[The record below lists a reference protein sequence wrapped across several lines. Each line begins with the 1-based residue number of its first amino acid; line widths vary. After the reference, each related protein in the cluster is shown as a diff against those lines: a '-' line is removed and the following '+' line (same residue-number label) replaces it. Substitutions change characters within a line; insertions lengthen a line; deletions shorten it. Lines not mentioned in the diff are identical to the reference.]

1 MLITLNDFIFVAI
14 GLAIMGIG
22 FYRRRAVPPPE
33 PAPPASR
40 LELFL
45 TGLACIPP
53 AVGPNILVVALTPGM
68 PEMPILVKWVLI
80 PSIGLLG
87 IVWVVAVRLGLSR
100 LTNRIWTGLWVG
112 FGATAAL
119 DVFRLISFSLGFL
132 PGNLPRMFGVL
143 ILGTM
148 AQGPTPLSDF
158 VGSLYH
164 FWVSASFGLAY
175 TLLVGRTRWWG
186 GLIWGLIIEVGMM
199 TTPPMVVAMGSGYF
213 GLGLGKGLLNGV
225 FLGSLVPHI
234 TFGIALGVLLE
245 RYTLHRGTILKLI
258 KESLGQWQEQATVRL
273 RDRLGAAPKE
283 KS

>member
-1 MLITLNDFIFVAI
+1 MLITLNDLIFVAI

-22 FYRRRAVPPPE
+22 FFRRRVVPAPE

-45 TGLACIPP
+45 TGLACIPA
-53 AVGPNILVVALTPGM
+53 AVGPNVLVVALTPGM
-68 PEMPILVKWVLI
+68 PEMPILVRWALI
-80 PSIGLLG
+80 PSIALLG
-87 IVWVVAVRLGLSR
+87 IVWAAAARLGFHR

-112 FGATAAL
+112 FACTAAL
-119 DVFRLISFSLGFL
+119 DSFRLISFSLGLL
-132 PGNLPRMFGVL
+132 PGNMPRMFGVL
-143 ILGTM
+143 ILDTM

-164 FWVSASFGLAY
+164 YWVSACFGLAY
-175 TLLVGRTRWWG
+175 SLLVGRTRWWG

-213 GLGLGKGLLNGV
+213 GLKLGKGLLNGV

-234 TFGIALGVLLE
+234 SFGIALGLLLE
-245 RYTLHRGTILKLI
+245 RYTRHRGSILKLI
-258 KESLGQWQEQATVRL
+258 KEAVRPGARPSVLSGQALGIRTKGGL
-273 RDRLGAAPKE
+273 
-283 KS
+283 

>member
-1 MLITLNDFIFVAI
+1 MLITLNDLIFVAL

-22 FYRRRAVPPPE
+22 FYRRRTVPAPE

-45 TGLACIPP
+45 TGLACIP
-53 AVGPNILVVALTPGM
+53 AGVGPNVLVVALTPGM
-68 PEMPILVKWVLI
+68 PEMPILVKWALI
-80 PSIGLLG
+80 PSIALLG
-87 IVWVVAVRLGLSR
+87 IVWAVAARLGFHR

-112 FGATAAL
+112 FACTAAL
-119 DVFRLISFSLGFL
+119 DSVRLISFSLGLL

-143 ILGTM
+143 ILNTM

-199 TTPPMVVAMGSGYF
+199 TTPPMVVAMDTGYF
-213 GLGLGKGLLNGV
+213 GLKLGKGLLNGV

-234 TFGIALGVLLE
+234 SFGIALGLLLE
-245 RYTLHRGTILKLI
+245 RYSRHRGSILKLI
-258 KESLGQWQEQATVRL
+258 KEAVSPGARPSVLSGQALGIRTKGGL
-273 RDRLGAAPKE
+273 
-283 KS
+283 